1 MFGIIP
7 ALINM
12 ASQHFTNR
20 WNYAATQET
29 NKTNYEINQ
38 LNNQFNQAEAQKQ
51 RQHELAMWN
60 MNNEYNSPSAQR
72 SRLEA
77 AGLNPYMMMN
87 GGSAGTASSNSGS
100 QAASAAP
107 PLAMQAPRM
116 QAPQFNMPPMSQSLA
131 SIGSALNNIGDF
143 RLKMVDS
150 AFRPQ
155 LNQAAINELNTR
167 ADMNVGN
174 TNWFNAS
181 PSAQKYGLDNG
192 GTWSKIRMET
202 NRQGLDNL
210 KYQGTLLQAQHLLT
224 TLDAAA
230 KAISNKYLDAQQQA
244 DLAVKVA
251 SMFQLFAEGKLS
263 LQKVRTEIA
272 NQALI
277 WNQASTEWTRN
288 KILKIDL
295 RARQALVDSYIKAA
309 IQNYGL
315 LADDAKARR
324 KYVDMTAKY
333 EALLKRRTFRSM
345 PVRSTTDIV
354 NSISGIV
361 GAVKGTGINPYTF
374 NGSTSSFS
382 TSKSESWN
390 HSTSES
396 WNHNYNY
403 NGRPNY

>member
-7 ALINM
+7 AMLNM
-12 ASQHFTNR
+12 VSQQYTNR
-20 WNYAATQET
+20 WNYAAAQAT

-38 LNNQFNQAEAQKQ
+38 LNNQFNQEEAQKQ

-77 AGLNPYMMMN
+77 AGLNPYMMMD

-107 PLAMQAPRM
+107 PLAMNTPQM
-116 QAPQFNMPPMSQSLA
+116 QAPQFNMQPMSQSLA

-143 RLKMVDS
+143 RLKMIDS
-150 AFRPQ
+150 ASRPQ
-155 LNQAAINELNTR
+155 QNQAAINELNTR
-167 ADMNVGN
+167 AGMNAGN

-181 PSAQKYGLDNG
+181 PSAQKYGFDNG
-192 GTWSKIRMET
+192 GVWSKIRLET

-224 TLDAAA
+224 TLDAVA

-244 DLAVKVA
+244 DLAVKVS

-263 LQKVRTEIA
+263 LEKVRTEIA
-272 NQALI
+272 NQSLI

-295 RARQALVDSYIKAA
+295 RERQALVDSYIKAA

-324 KYVDMTAKY
+324 KYVDMSAKY

-345 PVRSTTDIV
+345 PVRSATDIV
-354 NSISGIV
+354 NSVSGLV

-374 NGSTSSFS
+374 SGSTSS
-382 TSKSESWN
+382 TSS
-390 HSTSES
+390 STSES
-396 WNHNYNY
+396 WNHNYNHTY

>member
-7 ALINM
+7 AMINTV
-12 ASQHFTNR
+12 SQQFTNR
-20 WNYAATQET
+20 WNYAATQAT

-107 PLAMQAPRM
+107 PLAMNAPQM

-143 RLKMVDS
+143 RLKMVDAMS
-150 AFRPQ
+150 RPQ
-155 LNQAAINELNTR
+155 QNAAAIKELNSR
-167 ADMNVGN
+167 ADMNTGN
-174 TNWFNAS
+174 TNWFNFS

-192 GTWSKIRMET
+192 GVWSKIRLET

-210 KYQGTLLQAQHLLT
+210 KYQGTLLQAQHLLA
-224 TLDAAA
+224 TLDAGA
-230 KAISNKYLDAQQQA
+230 KAISNKYLDSQQQA

-263 LQKVRTEIA
+263 LEKIRTEIS
-272 NQALI
+272 QQGLI
-277 WNQASTEWTRN
+277 WNQATTEWTRN
-288 KILKIDL
+288 KLLKVDL
-295 RARQALVDSYIKAA
+295 RERQALVDAYIKAA

-315 LADDAKARR
+315 LADDAKERR

-333 EALLKRRTFRSM
+333 EALLKQRTYRSM
-345 PVRSTTDIV
+345 PVNSTTDV
-354 NSISGIV
+354 ISSVANVV
-361 GAVKGTGINPYTF
+361 GALR
-374 NGSTSSFS
+374 GSNVSPFTTRSL
-382 TSKSESWN
+382 
-390 HSTSES
+390 
-396 WNHNYNY
+396 

>member
-7 ALINM
+7 AMLNM
-12 ASQHFTNR
+12 VSQQFTNR

-38 LNNQFNQAEAQKQ
+38 LNNQFNQEEAQKQ

-107 PLAMQAPRM
+107 PLAMNAPQM

-155 LNQAAINELNTR
+155 QNQAAINELNTR
-167 ADMNVGN
+167 AGMNVGN

-192 GTWSKIRMET
+192 GVWSKIRMET

-224 TLDAAA
+224 TLDADA

-244 DLAVKVA
+244 DLAVKVS

-263 LQKVRTEIA
+263 LEKVRTEIA
-272 NQALI
+272 NQGLI
-277 WNQASTEWTRN
+277 WNQAATEWTRN
-288 KILKIDL
+288 KILKVDL
-295 RARQALVDSYIKAA
+295 RERQALVDSYIKAA

-345 PVRSTTDIV
+345 PVRSTTDMV
-354 NSISGIV
+354 NSISGLV
-361 GAVKGTGINPYTF
+361 GAIKGTGINPYTF
-374 NGSTSSFS
+374 NGSTSSVSSS
-382 TSKSESWN
+382 TSK
-390 HSTSES
+390 S

>member
-7 ALINM
+7 AMINTI
-12 ASQHFTNR
+12 SQQYTNR
-20 WNYAATQET
+20 WNYAAAQAT
-29 NKTNYEINQ
+29 NKTNYEINK

-72 SRLEA
+72 SRIEA
-77 AGLNPYMMMN
+77 AGLNPYMMMD
-87 GGSAGTASSNSGS
+87 GCSAGTASSNSGS

-107 PLAMQAPRM
+107 PLAMNAPQM
-116 QAPQFNMPPMSQSLA
+116 QAPQFNMQPMSQSLA

-143 RLKMVDS
+143 RLKMIDS
-150 AFRPQ
+150 TFRPEQ
-155 LNQAAINELNTR
+155 NQAAINELNTR
-167 ADMNVGN
+167 AGMNVGN

-192 GTWSKIRMET
+192 GIWSKIRMET

-224 TLDAAA
+224 TLDAVA

-263 LQKVRTEIA
+263 LEKVRTEIA
-272 NQALI
+272 NQSLI

-288 KILKIDL
+288 KLLKVDL
-295 RARQALVDSYIKAA
+295 RERQALVDAYIKAA

-315 LADDAKARR
+315 LADDAKSRR

-333 EALLKRRTFRSM
+333 EALLKRRTYRSM

-354 NSISGIV
+354 NSISGLV
-361 GAVKGTGINPYTF
+361 GAIKGTGINPYTF
-374 NGSTSSFS
+374 NGSTSS
-382 TSKSESWN
+382 TSS
-390 HSTSES
+390 STSES

-403 NGRPNY
+403 NSRPNY

>member
-1 MFGIIP
+1 MV
-7 ALINM
+7 
-12 ASQHFTNR
+12 SQQFTNR
-20 WNYAATQET
+20 WNYAAAQAT

-107 PLAMQAPRM
+107 PLAMNTPQM
-116 QAPQFNMPPMSQSLA
+116 QAPQFNMQSMSQSLA
-131 SIGSALNNIGDF
+131 NIGSALNNIGDF

-150 AFRPQ
+150 GFRPQ
-155 LNQAAINELNTR
+155 QNQAAINELNTR
-167 ADMNVGN
+167 ASMNLGD
-174 TNWFNAS
+174 TNWFNVS
-181 PSAQKYGLDNG
+181 PSARGYGLDNG
-192 GTWSKIRMET
+192 GVWSKIRLET

-210 KYQGTLLQAQHLLT
+210 KYQGTLLQAQHLLS
-224 TLDAAA
+224 TLDATA
-230 KAISNKYLDAQQQA
+230 KAVSNRYLDAQQQA
-244 DLAVKVA
+244 DLAIKVA

-272 NQALI
+272 TQGLI

-288 KILKIDL
+288 KLLKVDL
-295 RARQALVDSYIKAA
+295 QARRALVDAYIKAA

-333 EALLKRRTFRSM
+333 EALLKRRTYRSM
-345 PVRSTTDIV
+345 PVSSTTDIV
-354 NSISGIV
+354 NSISGLV
-361 GAVKGTGINPYTF
+361 GAFKGTDINPYTF
-374 NGSTSSFS
+374 SGSTSS
-382 TSKSESWN
+382 TSS
-390 HSTSES
+390 STSES
-396 WNHNYNY
+396 RNYNYNHTY

>member
-7 ALINM
+7 SMLNM
-12 ASQHFTNR
+12 VSQQFTNR
-20 WNYAATQET
+20 WNYAATQAT
-29 NKTNYEINQ
+29 NKANYEINQ

-107 PLAMQAPRM
+107 PLAMNAPQM
-116 QAPQFNMPPMSQSLA
+116 QAPQLNMPPMSQSLA
-131 SIGSALNNIGDF
+131 SIGSALNNLGDF
-143 RLKMVDS
+143 RLKMVDAMS
-150 AFRPQ
+150 RPQ
-155 LNQAAINELNTR
+155 QNAAAIKELNSR
-167 ADMNVGN
+167 ADMNTGN
-174 TNWFNAS
+174 TNWFNFS

-192 GTWSKIRMET
+192 GVWSKIRMET

-224 TLDAAA
+224 TLDAGA
-230 KAISNKYLDAQQQA
+230 KAISNRYLDSQQQA

-263 LQKVRTEIA
+263 LEKIRTEIS
-272 NQALI
+272 QQGLI
-277 WNQASTEWTRN
+277 WNQAATEWTRN
-288 KILKIDL
+288 KVLKVDL
-295 RARQALVDSYIKAA
+295 RERRALVDAYIKAA

-315 LADDAKARR
+315 LADDAKERR

-333 EALLKRRTFRSM
+333 EALLKQRTYRSM
-345 PVRSTTDIV
+345 PVSSTTDV
-354 NSISGIV
+354 ISSVAGVV
-361 GAVKGTGINPYTF
+361 GALR
-374 NGSTSSFS
+374 GSNVSPFTTRSL
-382 TSKSESWN
+382 
-390 HSTSES
+390 
-396 WNHNYNY
+396 

>member
-7 ALINM
+7 AMLNM
-12 ASQHFTNR
+12 VSQQYTNR
-20 WNYAATQET
+20 WNYAATQAT

-60 MNNEYNSPSAQR
+60 MNNEYNSPSSQR

-77 AGLNPYMMMN
+77 AGLNPYIMMN

-100 QAASAAP
+100 QAASVAP
-107 PLAMQAPRM
+107 PLAMNAPQM
-116 QAPQFNMPPMSQSLA
+116 QAPQFNMQPMSQSLA

-155 LNQAAINELNTR
+155 QNQAAINELNTR

-181 PSAQKYGLDNG
+181 PSSQKYGLDNG
-192 GTWSKIRMET
+192 GIWSKIRMET

-224 TLDAAA
+224 TLDAVA
-230 KAISNKYLDAQQQA
+230 KSISNKYLDAQQQA

-263 LQKVRTEIA
+263 LEKVRTEIA
-272 NQALI
+272 NQGLI

-288 KILKIDL
+288 KILKINL
-295 RARQALVDSYIKAA
+295 RERQALVDSYIKAA

-345 PVRSTTDIV
+345 PVSSATDIA
-354 NSISGIV
+354 NSVSGLV
-361 GAVKGTGINPYTF
+361 GAIKGTGINPYTF
-374 NGSTSSFS
+374 SGSTSS
-382 TSKSESWN
+382 TSS
-390 HSTSES
+390 STSES
-396 WNHNYNY
+396 WNYNYNHTY

>member
-7 ALINM
+7 AMINTI
-12 ASQHFTNR
+12 SQQYTNR
-20 WNYAATQET
+20 WNYAATQAT

-77 AGLNPYMMMN
+77 AGLNPYMVMN

-107 PLAMQAPRM
+107 PLAMNTPQM
-116 QAPQFNMPPMSQSLA
+116 QAPQFNMPPISQSLA

-155 LNQAAINELNTR
+155 QNQAAINELNTR
-167 ADMNVGN
+167 AGMNAGN

-192 GTWSKIRMET
+192 GVWSKIRLET

-210 KYQGTLLQAQHLLT
+210 KYQGTLLQAEHLLA
-224 TLDAAA
+224 TLDAGA
-230 KAISNKYLDAQQQA
+230 KTISNKYLDAQQQA
-244 DLAVKVA
+244 DLALKTA
-251 SMFQLFAEGKLS
+251 SMFQLVSEGKLS
-263 LQKVRTEIA
+263 MEKMRTELA
-272 NQALI
+272 HQGLM
-277 WNQASTEWTRN
+277 WNQATTEWTRN
-288 KILKIDL
+288 KLLKVDL
-295 RARQALVDSYIKAA
+295 RERQALVDSYIKAA

-315 LADDAKARR
+315 LADDAKSRR

-333 EALLKRRTFRSM
+333 EALLKRRMYRSM
-345 PVRSTTDIV
+345 PVRSTTDII
-354 NSISGIV
+354 NSVSGLV

-374 NGSTSSFS
+374 NGSTSSS
-382 TSKSESWN
+382 SS
-390 HSTSES
+390 STSES

>member
-7 ALINM
+7 AMINM
-12 ASQHFTNR
+12 MSQLFTNR
-20 WNYAATQET
+20 WNYAATRAT
-29 NKTNYEINQ
+29 NETNYEISQ

-107 PLAMQAPRM
+107 PLAMNAPQM

-131 SIGSALNNIGDF
+131 SIGSALNNLGDF
-143 RLKMVDS
+143 RLKMVDAMS
-150 AFRPQ
+150 RPQ
-155 LNQAAINELNTR
+155 QNAAAIKELNSR
-167 ADMNVGN
+167 ADMNTGN
-174 TNWFNAS
+174 TNWFNFS

-192 GTWSKIRMET
+192 GVWSRIRLET

-224 TLDAAA
+224 TLDAGA
-230 KAISNKYLDAQQQA
+230 KAISNKYLDSQQQA

-263 LQKVRTEIA
+263 LEKMRTEIS
-272 NQALI
+272 QQGLI
-277 WNQASTEWTRN
+277 WNQAATEWTRN
-288 KILKIDL
+288 KVLKVDL
-295 RARQALVDSYIKAA
+295 RERRALVDAYIKAA

-315 LADDAKARR
+315 LADDAKERR

-333 EALLKRRTFRSM
+333 EALLKQRTYRSM
-345 PVRSTTDIV
+345 PVNSTTDV
-354 NSISGIV
+354 ISSVANVV
-361 GAVKGTGINPYTF
+361 GSLR
-374 NGSTSSFS
+374 GSNVSPFTTRSL
-382 TSKSESWN
+382 
-390 HSTSES
+390 
-396 WNHNYNY
+396 

>member
-7 ALINM
+7 AMLNM
-12 ASQHFTNR
+12 VSQQFTNR
-20 WNYAATQET
+20 WNYAATRAT
-29 NKTNYEINQ
+29 NETNYEINQ

-60 MNNEYNSPSAQR
+60 MNNEYNSPSSQR

-77 AGLNPYMMMN
+77 AGLNPYMMMS

-107 PLAMQAPRM
+107 PLAMNAPQM
-116 QAPQFNMPPMSQSLA
+116 QAPQFNMQPMSQSLA

-155 LNQAAINELNTR
+155 QNQAAINELNTR
-167 ADMNVGN
+167 AGMNIGN
-174 TNWFNAS
+174 TDWFNAS

-192 GTWSKIRMET
+192 GIWSKIRMET

-224 TLDAAA
+224 TLDADA

-244 DLAVKVA
+244 DLSVKVA

-263 LQKVRTEIA
+263 LEKVRTEIA
-272 NQALI
+272 NQGLI
-277 WNQASTEWTRN
+277 WNQATTEWTRN
-288 KILKIDL
+288 KLLKVGL
-295 RARQALVDSYIKAA
+295 RERQALVDAYIKAA

-315 LADDAKARR
+315 LADDAKSRR

-354 NSISGIV
+354 NSISGLV
-361 GAVKGTGINPYTF
+361 GAIKGTGINPYTF
-374 NGSTSSFS
+374 NGSTSS
-382 TSKSESWN
+382 TSSSA
-390 HSTSES
+390 SES

>member
-7 ALINM
+7 AMINTI
-12 ASQHFTNR
+12 SQQFTNR
-20 WNYAATQET
+20 WNYAATQAT

-51 RQHELAMWN
+51 RQHELSMWN

-87 GGSAGTASSNSGS
+87 GGSAGTASSSSGS

-107 PLAMQAPRM
+107 PLAMNAPQM
-116 QAPQFNMPPMSQSLA
+116 QAPQFNMQPMSQSLA

-155 LNQAAINELNTR
+155 QNQAAINELNTR
-167 ADMNVGN
+167 AGMNVGN

-181 PSAQKYGLDNG
+181 PSAQKYGFDNG
-192 GTWSKIRMET
+192 GIWSKIRMET

-224 TLDAAA
+224 TLDAGA

-263 LQKVRTEIA
+263 LEKVRTEIA
-272 NQALI
+272 NQGLI
-277 WNQASTEWTRN
+277 WNQATTEWTRN
-288 KILKIDL
+288 KILKVDL
-295 RARQALVDSYIKAA
+295 QERRALVDAYIKAA

-345 PVRSTTDIV
+345 PVRSATDIV
-354 NSISGIV
+354 NSISGLV

-374 NGSTSSFS
+374 NGSTSSISSS
-382 TSKSESWN
+382 TFEG
-390 HSTSES
+390 

>member
-7 ALINM
+7 AMIN
-12 ASQHFTNR
+12 SIFQQYTNR
-20 WNYAATQET
+20 WNYAATQAT
-29 NKTNYEINQ
+29 NKTNYEINK
-38 LNNQFNQAEAQKQ
+38 LNNQFNQVEAQKQ
-51 RQHELAMWN
+51 RQHELGMWH
-60 MNNEYNSPSAQR
+60 MNNEYNSPTAQR
-72 SRLEA
+72 SRLES
-77 AGLNPYMMMN
+77 AGLNPYMMMS

-107 PLAMQAPRM
+107 PLAMNTPQM

-143 RLKMVDS
+143 RLKMIDS
-150 AFRPQ
+150 GFRPQ
-155 LNQAAINELNTR
+155 QNQAAISELNTR

-181 PSAQKYGLDNG
+181 PSSRKYGLDNG
-192 GTWSKIRMET
+192 GVWSKIRMET

-224 TLDAAA
+224 TLDATA

-244 DLAVKVA
+244 DLAVKTA
-251 SMFQLFAEGKLS
+251 SMFQLVAEGKLS
-263 LQKVRTEIA
+263 MEKMRTELSH
-272 NQALI
+272 QGLL

-288 KILKIDL
+288 KLLKVDL
-295 RARQALVDSYIKAA
+295 RERQALVDSYIKAA

-315 LADDAKARR
+315 LADDAKSRR

-333 EALLKRRTFRSM
+333 EALLKRRMFRSM
-345 PVRSTTDIV
+345 PVRSTTDMV
-354 NSISGIV
+354 NSISGLV
-361 GAVKGTGINPYTF
+361 GAIKGTGINPYTF
-374 NGSTSSFS
+374 NGSTSS
-382 TSKSESWN
+382 TSS
-390 HSTSES
+390 STSES
-396 WNHNYNY
+396 WSHNYNY

>member
-7 ALINM
+7 AMINTI
-12 ASQHFTNR
+12 SQQYTNR
-20 WNYAATQET
+20 WNYAAAAAT
-29 NKTNYEINQ
+29 NKTNYKINQ
-38 LNNQFNQAEAQKQ
+38 LNNQFNQVEAQKQ
-51 RQHELAMWN
+51 RQHELAMWG

-107 PLAMQAPRM
+107 PLAMNAPQM
-116 QAPQFNMPPMSQSLA
+116 QAPQFNMSPMSQSLA

-150 AFRPQ
+150 VFRPQ
-155 LNQAAINELNTR
+155 QNQAAINELNSR
-167 ADMNVGN
+167 AGMNVGN

-192 GTWSKIRMET
+192 GVWSKIRMET

-210 KYQGTLLQAQHLLT
+210 KYQGTLLQAQHLLA
-224 TLDAAA
+224 TLDAGA

-251 SMFQLFAEGKLS
+251 SMFQLFSEGKLS
-263 LQKVRTEIA
+263 LEKVRTEIA
-272 NQALI
+272 NQGLI

-288 KILKIDL
+288 KILKVDL
-295 RARQALVDSYIKAA
+295 RERQALVDSYIKAA

-354 NSISGIV
+354 NSISGLV

-374 NGSTSSFS
+374 NGSTSS
-382 TSKSESWN
+382 TSSSKF
-390 HSTSES
+390 ES
-396 WNHNYNY
+396 WNHNYSNSY

>member
-7 ALINM
+7 SMLNM
-12 ASQHFTNR
+12 VSQQLSNR
-20 WNYAATQET
+20 WNYAATQAT

-107 PLAMQAPRM
+107 PLAMNAPQM

-143 RLKMVDS
+143 RLKMVDAMS
-150 AFRPQ
+150 RPQ
-155 LNQAAINELNTR
+155 QNAAAIKELNSR
-167 ADMNVGN
+167 ADMNAGN
-174 TNWFNAS
+174 TNWFNFS

-192 GTWSKIRMET
+192 GVWSKIRLET

-224 TLDAAA
+224 TLDAGA
-230 KAISNKYLDAQQQA
+230 KAISNKYLDSQQQA

-263 LQKVRTEIA
+263 LEKIRTEIS
-272 NQALI
+272 QQGLI
-277 WNQASTEWTRN
+277 WNQATTEWTRN
-288 KILKIDL
+288 KLLKVDL
-295 RARQALVDSYIKAA
+295 RERQALVDAYIKAA

-315 LADDAKARR
+315 LADDAEERR

-333 EALLKRRTFRSM
+333 EALLKQRTYRSM
-345 PVRSTTDIV
+345 PVNSTTDVIGSV
-354 NSISGIV
+354 ANVV
-361 GAVKGTGINPYTF
+361 GALR
-374 NGSTSSFS
+374 GSNVSPFTTRSL
-382 TSKSESWN
+382 
-390 HSTSES
+390 
-396 WNHNYNY
+396 

>member
-7 ALINM
+7 AMLNTV
-12 ASQHFTNR
+12 SQQFTNR
-20 WNYAATQET
+20 WNYAATQAT

-107 PLAMQAPRM
+107 PLAMNAPQM

-143 RLKMVDS
+143 RLKMVDAMS
-150 AFRPQ
+150 RPQ
-155 LNQAAINELNTR
+155 QNAAAIKELNSR
-167 ADMNVGN
+167 ADMNTGN
-174 TNWFNAS
+174 TNWFNFS

-192 GTWSKIRMET
+192 GVWSKIRLET

-224 TLDAAA
+224 TLDAGA
-230 KAISNKYLDAQQQA
+230 KAISNKYLDSQQQA

-263 LQKVRTEIA
+263 LEKMRTEISH
-272 NQALI
+272 QGLI
-277 WNQASTEWTRN
+277 WNQAATEWTRN
-288 KILKIDL
+288 KLLKVDL
-295 RARQALVDSYIKAA
+295 RERQALVDAYIKAA

-315 LADDAKARR
+315 LADDAKERR

-333 EALLKRRTFRSM
+333 EALLKQRTYRSM
-345 PVRSTTDIV
+345 PVNSTTDV
-354 NSISGIV
+354 ISSVANIV
-361 GAVKGTGINPYTF
+361 GALR
-374 NGSTSSFS
+374 GSNISPFTTRSL
-382 TSKSESWN
+382 
-390 HSTSES
+390 
-396 WNHNYNY
+396 